1 MWSETSDFVV
11 RHIPFYDGKTVQAA
25 IHGRLRGRG
34 SRRFKHPRSPV
45 HKDRAGIEFTY
56 KMHWSQLDH
65 NLPHHLSTEF
75 TLYNTQGGAHK
86 VYTDFQR
93 IRSDGKIVIRL
104 AV

>member
-1 MWSETSDFVV
+1 MYTRIDFVV
-11 RHIPFYDGKTVQAA
+11 RHIPFYDAKTVQAV

-34 SRRFKHPRSPV
+34 SRRFKNPRSPI

-56 KMHWSQLDH
+56 KMHPMQLDQY
-65 NLPHHLSTEF
+65 LPHHLATEF
-75 TLYNTQGGAHK
+75 TLYNTQGGCNK